1 MGIDFRYPNITGTT
15 EREQLTQVKGYLIQ
29 LVDQLQWAMNN
40 ISSSTATASS
50 VQTVPA
56 SRLNT
61 SASQVSFNTLKPLII
76 KSAEIVEAYYEEIN
90 KKLQGLYVAQSD
102 FGTFQEQTAQA
113 IESNSTSVT
122 QAFTS
127 IQSIE
132 TNLQETKG
140 DVSSNI
146 VSLYNEVG
154 SLDTALQ
161 GVKAGVDTNLQGLT
175 DEVGRLDTAIDEA
188 KNDISADL
196 QELRKVIDSI
206 NYSLVEVSAYIRSG
220 VLYYDENET
229 PVYGLEIGQTN
240 VIDGEKVFNKFAR
253 YTSDRLSFYDQ
264 NGTEVAYISDYKIH
278 ITHAEVIEAIK
289 LGGYL
294 IDASRGFTIK
304 WVGRS

>member
-1 MGIDFRYPNITGTT
+1 MGFDFRYPNITGTT

-40 ISSSTATASS
+40 ISSQSPTAYSA
-50 VQTVPA
+50 QTVPA
-56 SRLNT
+56 SRLST

-90 KKLQGLYVAQSD
+90 KRLQGLYVAQSD
-102 FGTFQEQTAQA
+102 FGTFQEQTSQE
-113 IESNSTSVT
+113 IKSTSQSVT

-132 TNLQETKG
+132 TNLQEAKSDIG
-140 DVSSNI
+140 SNI
-146 VSLYNEVG
+146 VSLFNEVG
-154 SLDTALQ
+154 SLDTDLQ

-175 DEVGRLDTAIDEA
+175 NEVGRLDTAIDDA
-188 KNDISADL
+188 KNGISADL
-196 QELRKVIDSI
+196 QELRKVIDII

-220 VLYYDENET
+220 VLYYDDNET
-229 PVYGLEIGQTN
+229 PVYGVEIGQTN

-278 ITHAEVIEAIK
+278 ITHAEVIEALK

-294 IDASRGFTIK
+294 IDASRGLTVK